1 MQIKQNLVAWLI
13 SFANKQGI
21 DIKSALPLLN
31 LLDMILSIQRNVY
44 YLHTLKFTHLWH
56 KGLLPDIFRDA
67 FHYARMSNRSLFQKN
82 QTLSTVRAIFA
93 ETKHYLIL
101 PKLTLF

>member
-1 MQIKQNLVAWLI
+1 MGMGLCPTRA
-13 SFANKQGI
+13 SRARE
-21 DIKSALPLLN
+21 P
-31 LLDMILSIQRNVY
+31 RY